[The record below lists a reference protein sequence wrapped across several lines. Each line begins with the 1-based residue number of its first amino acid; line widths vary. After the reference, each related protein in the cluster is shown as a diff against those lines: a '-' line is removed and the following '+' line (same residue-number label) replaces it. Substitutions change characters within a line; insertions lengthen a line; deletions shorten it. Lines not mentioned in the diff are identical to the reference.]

1 MVLRRDE
8 ICRTG
13 IDRLWISEAPQEY
26 LNREATI
33 YGEIYSILKKKYFQ
47 MHLWISVAF
56 FQLVSCV
63 KHFWYEDVEMCK
75 TFSMLAMQIIKKK
88 MYNFLFYNKI
98 LQYLGQESQG

>member
-13 IDRLWISEAPQEY
+13 IDRVWISEAPQEN

-33 YGEIYSILKKKYFQ
+33 YGEIYSILEKKYFQ

-88 MYNFLFYNKI
+88 CIIFCFIIKYFSI
-98 LQYLGQESQG
+98 

>member
-47 MHLWISVAF
+47 MHL
-56 FQLVSCV
+56 
-63 KHFWYEDVEMCK
+63 
-75 TFSMLAMQIIKKK
+75 
-88 MYNFLFYNKI
+88 
-98 LQYLGQESQG
+98 